1 MTTISVIIPAYNAEA
16 TILETIE
23 SVQQQTFCDL
33 EIIVIDDGSSDR
45 TLDLLDT
52 VVDERLKV
60 YSYAHEGVSVARN
73 RGIAQATGAYV
84 SFIDADDLWT
94 KDKLSKQLLALQ
106 QTEQAGVAYSHLI
119 YLVESVDNPENTSFV
134 TGEKPIFTGNIYSDL
149 LLGNFIGNGSNILV
163 RREAIESVGEFDPT
177 LKSCE
182 DWDYFLRLA
191 AKWDFVLVPEPQ
203 IFYRKSAGTLTS
215 NAQIMEATGLRVL
228 ARAHQAAIV
237 NHSEQQKNKS
247 IANFYRYC
255 AQLYLNSSSSF
266 QDVAQARIRLWQ
278 AICLYPAILLEKTTG
293 TILVKLFLRQIL
305 PINLVVDFIT
315 LLKKPFLIKD
325 PDNHLKVPIND

>member
-1 MTTISVIIPAYNAEA
+1 TMALA
-16 TILETIE
+16 
-23 SVQQQTFCDL
+23 
-33 EIIVIDDGSSDR
+33 ID

-60 YSYAHEGVSVARN
+60 YAYENEGVSTARN
-73 RGIAQATGAYV
+73 RGIAQATGAYI

-119 YLVESVDNPENTSFV
+119 YLIESVDTMDNHGNTSFV
-134 TGEKPIFTGNIYSDL
+134 PGEKSTFTGNIYPHL
-149 LLGNFIGNGSNILV
+149 LLGNFIGNGSNILA

-191 AKWDFVLVPEPQ
+191 AKWDFALVPEPQ
-203 IFYRKSAGTLTS
+203 IFYRKSLGTLTS

-228 ARAHQAAIV
+228 KGRTRLLLSIIV
-237 NHSEQQKNKS
+237 NSKRTEVSLTFIVIVPSYIS
-247 IANFYRYC
+247 IAVRVFKMQPKLESDYGK
-255 AQLYLNSSSSF
+255 LSVS
-266 QDVAQARIRLWQ
+266 
-278 AICLYPAILLEKTTG
+278 ILL
-293 TILVKLFLRQIL
+293 FY
-305 PINLVVDFIT
+305 
-315 LLKKPFLIKD
+315 LKKL
-325 PDNHLKVPIND
+325 LAQS

>member
-1 MTTISVIIPAYNAEA
+1 MTTISVIIPAYNAEG

-23 SVQQQTFCDL
+23 SVQQQTFRDL

-60 YSYAHEGVSVARN
+60 YAYENEGVSTARN
-73 RGIAQATGAYV
+73 RGIAQATGAYI

-106 QTEQAGVAYSHLI
+106 QTEQAGVAYSHLT
-119 YLVESVDNPENTSFV
+119 YLVESVDTMDNTDNISFV
-134 TGEKPIFTGNIYSDL
+134 PGEKLTFTGNIYPHL
-149 LLGNFIGNGSNILV
+149 LLGNFIGNGSNILA

-191 AKWDFVLVPEPQ
+191 AKWNFVLVPEPQ
-203 IFYRKSAGTLTS
+203 IFYRKSTGTLTS

-228 ARAHQAAIV
+228 KRAHQTSIV
-237 NHSEQQKNKS
+237 NHSEQQKNRS

-255 AQLYLNSSSSF
+255 SQLYLNSSSSF
-266 QDVAQARIRLWQ
+266 QDAAQARIRLWQ
-278 AICLYPAILLEKTTG
+278 AIRLYPAILLEKTTG
-293 TILVKLFLRQIL
+293 TILVKLFLQQVL
-305 PINLVVDFIT
+305 PINLVVDPIA

-325 PDNHLKVPIND
+325 PR

>member
-1 MTTISVIIPAYNAEA
+1 MTTISVIIPAYNAEG

-23 SVQQQTFCDL
+23 SVQQQTFSDL

-60 YSYAHEGVSVARN
+60 YSYEHEGVSVARN
-73 RGIAQATGAYV
+73 RGIAQATGAYI

-119 YLVESVDNPENTSFV
+119 YLVESVDTRDNTKNTSFV
-134 TGEKPIFTGNIYSDL
+134 PGEKLTFRGNIYPDL
-149 LLGNFIGNGSNILV
+149 LLGNFIGNGSNILA

-215 NAQIMEATGLRVL
+215 NAQIMEETGLQVL
-228 ARAHQAAIV
+228 KRAHQTSIL
-237 NHSEQQKNKS
+237 NHSEQQKNRS

-255 AQLYLNSSSSF
+255 SQLYLNSSSSF
-266 QDVAQARIRLWQ
+266 KDAAQARIRLWQ
-278 AICLYPAILLEKTTG
+278 AIRLYPAILLEKTTG
-293 TILVKLFLRQIL
+293 TILVKLFLQQVL
-305 PINLVVDFIT
+305 PINLVVDPIALF
-315 LLKKPFLIKD
+315 KKPFLIKD
-325 PDNHLKVPIND
+325 PR